1 MTMDAL
7 PDPVRAWFARHFGD
21 PQAIIMSAILVFGFG
36 IVLLLGDMLAPM
48 LAALVI
54 AYLLDSLIV
63 ALETRG
69 APRGAAFGLVFLLFV
84 ALGLLTL
91 FGLLPLLS
99 MQVSQLV
106 VLLPDMIGKGQG
118 LLMQLPESYPEI
130 FTAQQVSDLV
140 TGIRQ
145 ELLGMGDK
153 ALSFSLSSVMGLVA
167 LGVYLVLVPILVF
180 FFLKDKVHIQD
191 WFMSYLPRKR
201 WVANQI
207 WTEVDM
213 QLGNYVRGKFW
224 EFLIMWIVDYIAFVI
239 LGLPFAMLL
248 SVLVGLSVIV
258 PYIGMVA
265 VTFPVVLVAYF
276 QWGLT
281 PEFYWLVTV
290 FFILQAIDGNVLV
303 PLLFSEVVNIH
314 PIAIIVSILVFGGLW
329 GLWGVFFAIPL
340 ATLVKAVLNAW
351 PSLPDPEPPTR
362 AA

>member
-1 MTMDAL
+1 MESF
-7 PDPVRAWFARHFGD
+7 PEPVRAWFARHFSD
-21 PQAIIMSAILVFGFG
+21 PQAIIMSAILVLGFG
-36 IVLLLGDMLAPM
+36 IVLILGDMLAPM

-63 ALETRG
+63 ALENRG
-69 APRGAAFGLVFLLFV
+69 TPRGLAFGLVFLLFLTL
-84 ALGLLTL
+84 AMLTL

-99 MQVSQLV
+99 KQVSQLV
-106 VLLPDMIGKGQG
+106 LLLPDMIAKGQA
-118 LLMQLPESYPEI
+118 LLMQLPERYPEV
-130 FTAQQVSDLV
+130 FTGQQVADLV
-140 TGIRQ
+140 TGVRQ
-145 ELLGMGDK
+145 EILGMGDK
-153 ALSFSLSSVMGLVA
+153 ALSFSLSSVLGLVT
-167 LGVYLVLVPILVF
+167 LGVYLVLVPIMVF
-180 FFLKDKVHIQD
+180 FFLKDKVRIQE
-191 WFMSYLPRKR
+191 WFKGYLPRKR
-201 WVANQI
+201 RVANEI
-207 WTEVDM
+207 WTEMDM

-224 EFLIMWIVDYIAFVI
+224 EVLLMWGVDYVAFVV

-281 PEFYWLVTV
+281 AEFYWLVTV

-314 PIAIIVSILVFGGLW
+314 PIAIIVAILVFGGLW

-351 PSLPDPEPPTR
+351 PSLPDGESSAQPV
-362 AA
+362 